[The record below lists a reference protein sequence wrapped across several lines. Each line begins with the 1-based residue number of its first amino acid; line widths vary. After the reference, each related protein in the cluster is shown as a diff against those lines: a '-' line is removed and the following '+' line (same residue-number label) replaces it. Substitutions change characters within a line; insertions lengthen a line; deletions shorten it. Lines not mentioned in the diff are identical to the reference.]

1 VIIIVNLSKNGI
13 NLCSYAFLSLKEL
26 ILADLE
32 LKLIDAALGAQY
44 LLLKSGLLGLQ
55 VGYLLLQAG

>member
-1 VIIIVNLSKNGI
+1 MIIIVNLSKNGI

-26 ILADLE
+26 ILTDLE

>member
-26 ILADLE
+26 ILTDLE